1 MKLRSALAIN
11 ASRQPGG
18 RLNQPASCYK
28 LRHAGRATTVAAAA
42 AAAATA
48 TIFLVHRALVYS
60 PSNTP
65 VDVRLRNSRLFDRMT
80 SRGKMRSR
88 YIRFDL
94 FLPKIKRSRSL
105 YSPSTPPS
113 PLAGRTTSSN
123 FVSNLV
129 AATRPIDG
137 NEINFRSRSSKT
149 YLKPAKVEG
158 RGGGGEEAREGKAR
172 KGGEMSPNFEE
183 GRARTS
189 LSDES
194 RG

>member
-42 AAAATA
+42 AAAA

-94 FLPKIKRSRSL
+94 FLPKIKRLRSL
-105 YSPSTPPS
+105 YSPFAPPPS
-113 PLAGRTTSSN
+113 PVERRVPISFRISWLPPDRSMETRLIS
-123 FVSNLV
+123 VLV
-129 AATRPIDG
+129 RRKPI
-137 NEINFRSRSSKT
+137 
-149 YLKPAKVEG
+149 
-158 RGGGGEEAREGKAR
+158 
-172 KGGEMSPNFEE
+172 
-183 GRARTS
+183 
-189 LSDES
+189 
-194 RG
+194 

>member
-1 MKLRSALAIN
+1 MKLRSVPAIN

-28 LRHAGRATTVAAAA
+28 LRHAGRRWRRRRFFSF
-42 AAAATA
+42 
-48 TIFLVHRALVYS
+48 IERSYS

-65 VDVRLRNSRLFDRMT
+65 IDARLRNSRLFDRMT

-94 FLPKIKRSRSL
+94 FLPKIKRPRSL
-105 YSPSTPPS
+105 YSPSTPL
-113 PLAGRTTSSN
+113 PLLLAPTTSSN

-129 AATRPIDG
+129 AATQPIDG

-149 YLKPAKVEG
+149 YLKPAKEG
-158 RGGGGEEAREGKAR
+158 GREGGGGERR
-172 KGGEMSPNFEE
+172 KGEEMSPNFEE
-183 GRARTS
+183 GRARAS
-189 LSDES
+189 LSLTNRAVETRD
-194 RG
+194 R